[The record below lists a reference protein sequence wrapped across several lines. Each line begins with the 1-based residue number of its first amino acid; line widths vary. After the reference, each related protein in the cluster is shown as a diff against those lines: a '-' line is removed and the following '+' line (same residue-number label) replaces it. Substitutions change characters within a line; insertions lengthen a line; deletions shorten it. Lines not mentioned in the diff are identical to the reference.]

1 MKKELLIVPLSSLFN
16 CNQVKELEGKV

>member
-16 CNQVKELEGKV
+16 CNQAKELEGKI